1 MALRGLYAAAFV
13 GLLATGCFVE
23 STDTR
28 APNGGTEI
36 AKTGSGKTSDAEA
49 GICRY
54 AIGKGCFDGHVLNR
68 KEFYVDGREFFN
80 ADDFAPRFGELISID
95 QGDLKLAE
103 GETLQLTVHTK
114 IDNDGFIDEFEYDLT
129 GDNAFARR
137 GSVRRTGNFSINDV
151 PPGIYDLR
159 VQKPIKFTV
168 TGKVEK
174 LTSDPANPDA
184 DPVRTVEEVSR
195 NYCATLYQDTTVEVL
210 KGQRAQETF
219 SQYKLHVT
227 DLECSAE
234 GNQTR
239 ITLK

>member
-1 MALRGLYAAAFV
+1 MALRGLYAAAFT

-28 APNGGTEI
+28 APNGGAEI
-36 AKTGSGKTSDAEA
+36 ARTGGKSSDVEA
-49 GICRY
+49 GVCRF
-54 AIGKGCFDGHVLNR
+54 AIGKGCFDGHVLSR

-80 ADDFAPRFGELISID
+80 ADDFSPRFGELVSID
-95 QGDLKLAE
+95 HGELKLAE
-103 GETLQLTVHTK
+103 GEKFQLTVHTK

-129 GDNAFARR
+129 GDNAVARR
-137 GSVRRTGNFSINDV
+137 GAVRRTGNFSINDL

-168 TGKVEK
+168 SGKVEQQA
-174 LTSDPANPDA
+174 TDPANPDA

-195 NYCATLYQDTTVEVL
+195 KYCATLYQDTTIEVL

-219 SQYKLHVT
+219 THYKLHVT
-227 DLECSAE
+227 DLECSAD
-234 GNQTR
+234 GNQTK
-239 ITLK
+239 ISLK